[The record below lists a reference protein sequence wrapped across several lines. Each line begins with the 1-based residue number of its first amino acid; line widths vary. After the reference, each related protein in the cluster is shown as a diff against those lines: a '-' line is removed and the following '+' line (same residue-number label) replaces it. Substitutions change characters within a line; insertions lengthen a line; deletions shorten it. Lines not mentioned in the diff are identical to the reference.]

1 MKYTDRE
8 LEDILNKLIAS
19 TRSPRGRF
27 SAASSYPQLEK
38 KLNFRNHRSVSDT
51 HICGS
56 GSSSFTVS
64 IGMDSL
70 SVHAAGN
77 HTDC

>member
-38 KLNFRNHRSVSDT
+38 KLNSAT
-51 HICGS
+51 TGCI
-56 GSSSFTVS
+56 
-64 IGMDSL
+64 
-70 SVHAAGN
+70 
-77 HTDC
+77 

>member
-38 KLNFRNHRSVSDT
+38 KLNLEGKEQVLPLDKTAGKDYTNKVSQ
-51 HICGS
+51 
-56 GSSSFTVS
+56 
-64 IGMDSL
+64 
-70 SVHAAGN
+70 
-77 HTDC
+77 

>member
-38 KLNFRNHRSVSDT
+38 KLNFRNHRLYHVPR
-51 HICGS
+51 CLCS
-56 GSSSFTVS
+56 G
-64 IGMDSL
+64 L
-70 SVHAAGN
+70 PQEPL
-77 HTDC
+77 C

>member
-27 SAASSYPQLEK
+27 PAI
-38 KLNFRNHRSVSDT
+38 RSWRKS
-51 HICGS
+51 
-56 GSSSFTVS
+56 
-64 IGMDSL
+64 
-70 SVHAAGN
+70 
-77 HTDC
+77 

>member
-38 KLNFRNHRSVSDT
+38 KLGD
-51 HICGS
+51 S
-56 GSSSFTVS
+56 GTLP
-64 IGMDSL
+64 GL
-70 SVHAAGN
+70 G
-77 HTDC
+77 